1 MPTQNTFCNLAPL
14 YMMQIRV
21 YFLIVIISSA
31 MLWMSCANESNPSG
45 GPKDTTPPKLMTR
58 NIADSSLRFKGGKV
72 SFEFDEK
79 IDANNIVVET
89 FPIMRS
95 KPKVVVNKKT
105 LTLILPDSL
114 LEENTTYKISLGN
127 SIKDI
132 YEGNPYNSLSFTFST
147 GDVLDT
153 MMLSGNVWKANSG
166 DADTNAW
173 VMLYKKIESDSDI
186 SKQKPLYASKVDAM
200 GAFSFSN
207 LPNKEFYLYAV
218 GDANKNLKYDYP
230 LESIA
235 YLSTSVLPVNN
246 LNAKIFMHSFLEV
259 ADTTISKSVADRW
272 KKNVFKGFTTNIDT
286 TDIKKRSFDITQPI
300 TITAGNKIIDWNKS
314 KIRFYADDV
323 LDETGFVVADSIT
336 NKIKINTE
344 MAQDAIYKLVLLD
357 SFATDTSG
365 EYKGNTYTFRT
376 KKESDYGTLKLKYA
390 TADASYNHI
399 MQLWQ
404 NGNMIAT
411 QIIKDSVVN
420 FKLLNPGNYVIR
432 ILHDKNNNG
441 VWDNGN
447 YYSEKMQ
454 PEIVEKYASEIV
466 IKANWLNTIDW
477 NIVEKNK

>member
-1 MPTQNTFCNLAPL
+1 M
-14 YMMQIRV
+14 
-21 YFLIVIISSA
+21 
-31 MLWMSCANESNPSG
+31 
-45 GPKDTTPPKLMTR
+45 
-58 NIADSSLRFKGGKV
+58 
-72 SFEFDEK
+72 
-79 IDANNIVVET
+79 
-89 FPIMRS
+89 
-95 KPKVVVNKKT
+95 
-105 LTLILPDSL
+105 
-114 LEENTTYKISLGN
+114 
-127 SIKDI
+127 
-132 YEGNPYNSLSFTFST
+132 
-147 GDVLDT
+147 
-153 MMLSGNVWKANSG
+153 
-166 DADTNAW
+166 
-173 VMLYKKIESDSDI
+173 
-186 SKQKPLYASKVDAM
+186 
-200 GAFSFSN
+200 
-207 LPNKEFYLYAV
+207 
-218 GDANKNLKYDYP
+218 
-230 LESIA
+230 ESIA

-246 LNAKIFMHSFLEV
+246 LNAKIVLHSFLEV
-259 ADTTISKSVADRW
+259 ADTTISKSVVDRW

-365 EYKGNTYTFRT
+365 GYKGNTYTFRT
-376 KKESDYGTLKLKYA
+376 KKESDYGTLKVKYA
-390 TADASYNHI
+390 TADANYNHI

-477 NIVEKNK
+477 NIVERNK